1 MAEIRQDKVL
11 KQVGDFAVFKSSYL
25 VQRRRA
31 KHFSSFYVKL
41 ALEMLGAD
49 SYQTCLLFGKLY
61 ANQANV
67 SNDVIVY
74 VLRRAPTF
82 LTLFF
87 ASEYEL
93 PINK

>member
-11 KQVGDFAVFKSSYL
+11 KQVDDFAVFKSNYL

-31 KHFSSFYVKL
+31 KHFSSVYVKL

-49 SYQTCLLFGKLY
+49 SYQACLLFVKLCT
-61 ANQANV
+61 NQANV
-67 SNDVIVY
+67 SNIIVY
-74 VLRRAPTF
+74 VLRLAPTF